1 MATLYGVFRSRA
13 SRPIWL
19 LYELDEAF
27 EHVPVIQAYR
37 LKDAYAADAPF
48 NTASP
53 GFLKVNPIGQI
64 PAYVEGDLVL
74 TESLAITNHIA
85 RTRGG
90 PLAPQTPAEAA
101 HLDQWTLLAVTS
113 IEGPALE
120 IQTITGQGGDQT
132 AEGQAA
138 ISICA
143 AKLRRP
149 LARLEAHLAAH
160 SHLLGDRFTV
170 ADLNLAECLRYAQG
184 HPTLLGEFPAVKAW
198 LERCQSRAAFQ
209 RMWAAR
215 MAEPANPT

>member
-1 MATLYGVFRSRA
+1 MSTLYGVFRSRA

-19 LYELDEAF
+19 LYELDASF
-27 EHVPVIQAYR
+27 DHVPVIQAYR
-37 LKDAYAADAPF
+37 LKDAKAADAPL

-53 GFLKVNPIGQI
+53 DFLKVNPIGQI
-64 PAYVEGDLVL
+64 PAWVEGDLVL

-90 PLAPQTPAEAA
+90 DLAPRTPDEAA

-120 IQTITGQGGDQT
+120 IQTITGQGGNKT

-138 ISICA
+138 ISIAA

-149 LARLEAHLAAH
+149 LARLEEHLAGSAY
-160 SHLLGDRFTV
+160 LLDDRFTV

-198 LERCQSRAAFQ
+198 LERCQSRKAFKK
-209 RMWAAR
+209 MWAAR
-215 MAEPANPT
+215 NAEPV

>member
-19 LYELDEAF
+19 LYELGEPF

-37 LKDAYAADAPF
+37 LPQASAADAPF
-48 NTASP
+48 NTTSAE
-53 GFLKVNPIGQI
+53 FLKVNPQGQI

-74 TESLAITNHIA
+74 TESLSITNHIA

-90 PLAPQTPAEAA
+90 PLGPKTPAEAA
-101 HLDQWTLLAVTS
+101 LIDQWTLLAVTAV
-113 IEGPALE
+113 ETPALE
-120 IQTITGQGGDQT
+120 ILNVQGAQGDKT
-132 AEGQAA
+132 PEGQAA
-138 ISICA
+138 IAINSE
-143 AKLRRP
+143 KLRRP
-149 LARLEAHLAAH
+149 LKRLEAHLSAQ
-160 SHLLGDRFTV
+160 SHLVGDRFTV

-198 LERCQSRAAFQ
+198 LEKCQSREAFK

-215 MAEPANPT
+215 MAEPV

>member
-1 MATLYGVFRSRA
+1 MSTLYGVFRSRA

-19 LYELDEAF
+19 LYELGEEFA
-27 EHVPVIQAYR
+27 HVPVIQAYR

-53 GFLKVNPIGQI
+53 AFLRVNPIGQI

-120 IQTITGQGGDQT
+120 IQTITGQGGDKT

-149 LARLEAHLAAH
+149 LARLEEHLGGH

-184 HPTLLGEFPAVKAW
+184 HPTLLGEFPAVQAW
-198 LERCQSRAAFQ
+198 LGRCQSRAAFQ
-209 RMWAAR
+209 RMWSAR

>member
-1 MATLYGVFRSRA
+1 MSTLYGVFRSRA

-19 LYELDEAF
+19 LYELGEEFA
-27 EHVPVIQAYR
+27 HVPVIQAYR
-37 LKDAYAADAPF
+37 LKDARAADAPF

-53 GFLKVNPIGQI
+53 AFLKVNPIGQI
-64 PAYVEGDLVL
+64 PAWVEGDLVL

-90 PLAPQTPAEAA
+90 ALAPQTPAEAA
-101 HLDQWTLLAVTS
+101 LLDQWTLLAVTS

-120 IQTITGQGGDQT
+120 IQTITGQGGDKT

-149 LARLEAHLAAH
+149 LARLEEHLATH
-160 SHLLGDRFTV
+160 SHLLDDRFTV

-184 HPTLLGEFPAVKAW
+184 HPTLLAEFPAVQAW
-198 LERCQSRAAFQ
+198 LERCQAREAFKK
-209 RMWAAR
+209 MWAAR
-215 MAEPANPT
+215 MAEPV